1 MVLLATGFCSI
12 VLCNRSV
19 ASGLTGH
26 GFFVASC
33 FITGQLLV
41 VLLATGFCSI
51 VLCNRSVASGLT
63 GHGFLLHRAL

>member
-1 MVLLATGFCSI
+1 M
-12 VLCNRSV
+12 LCNRSV

-26 GFFVASC
+26 GVSVALCFV
-33 FITGQLLV
+33 TGQLLV

-63 GHGFLLHRAL
+63 GHGVL